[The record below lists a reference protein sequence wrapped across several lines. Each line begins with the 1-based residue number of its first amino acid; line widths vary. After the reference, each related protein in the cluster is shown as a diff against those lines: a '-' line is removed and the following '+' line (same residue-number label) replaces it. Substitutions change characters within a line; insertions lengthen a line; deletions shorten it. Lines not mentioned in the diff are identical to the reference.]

1 MWEMAINCIDK
12 GDITNDEFCD
22 DTWCNCQGEL

>member
-1 MWEMAINCIDK
+1 MWEMAINNIDK

-22 DTWCNCQGEL
+22 DTWYNCQG